1 LLQEPTALLGSG
13 SNLSEFRL
21 RAGIIVLPLAVCG
34 AIHAPAIARLSGA
47 EEMQP
52 WSIGGDYD
60 RPVPRR
66 LAEERGVPR
75 HLFGQSIA
83 GGGPR
88 VGRIGLCPAS
98 DADFRRFYAEAVRG
112 GASSRSRRAERRQRR
127 IDWMRPFRKLIFTR
141 PWLTRLFRGLVG
153 DRFDP
158 RWGTMA
164 LFTFHWGFYRVR
176 ERYEQALRA
185 C

>member
-1 LLQEPTALLGSG
+1 
-13 SNLSEFRL
+13 
-21 RAGIIVLPLAVCG
+21 
-34 AIHAPAIARLSGA
+34 
-47 EEMQP
+47 MQP
-52 WSIGGDYD
+52 WSIGGGYD

-98 DADFRRFYAEAVRG
+98 DADFRRFYEEVVRG
-112 GASSRSRRAERRQRR
+112 AAPPVSHRAEPRPNRRRPA
-127 IDWMRPFRKLIFTR
+127 WMRPFRKLIFTR

-153 DRFDP
+153 DRLDP

-176 ERYEQALRA
+176 ERYERALRA